1 MWERNP
7 DGMPSSQRSNFKR
20 EKMQNRSQEVT
31 VALASCK
38 PVSSTC
44 LDRVRLLFDSDLS
57 HRLLFPN
64 FQQVLY
70 TWLKMECQMCSVF
83 KSCIFC
89 ISWDFPRLS
98 NSLIGKSPGNTKNK
112 FTLTIFSYFQKLV
125 DAKNLVLPLVTSRRH
140 ARNLVWSEAFGDGSH
155 ILPGLDIVKS

>member
-1 MWERNP
+1 MSFYDFKMVVFSRQVIPWTAMDCVWERNP

-57 HRLLFPN
+57 QFS
-64 FQQVLY
+64 
-70 TWLKMECQMCSVF
+70 T
-83 KSCIFC
+83 
-89 ISWDFPRLS
+89 
-98 NSLIGKSPGNTKNK
+98 SP
-112 FTLTIFSYFQKLV
+112 LHM
-125 DAKNLVLPLVTSRRH
+125 A
-140 ARNLVWSEAFGDGSH
+140 
-155 ILPGLDIVKS
+155 